1 MIEGKQFCDQL
12 TKIMKQKG
20 VTSAQLAR
28 WSGVMPCSITY
39 YRQGKRNPTIK
50 TRIRLADALNVP
62 YEALSGDESPD
73 MSERKRCAKRLNDLA
88 DLCLLSEKYKILLR
102 RAAELLVKGEQT

>member
-12 TKIMKQKG
+12 TKIMEQKG
-20 VTSAQLAR
+20 ITGAQLAR
-28 WSGVMPCSITY
+28 WSVVMPCSITY

-50 TRIRLADALNVP
+50 TRIKLANALNVP

-73 MSERKRCAKRLNDLA
+73 MSDRKLCAKRLNDLA
-88 DLCLLSEKYKILLR
+88 DLCLLSEKYKKLLH
-102 RAAELLVKGEQT
+102 RAAELLVKGE